1 MKKISTTSTG
11 NIIVEMTPEEF
22 DSLELTIVP
31 KKKDEIAPAR
41 NKPMTIKQYAEF
53 AAPRLIKLQAKK
65 KDGVLSS
72 IKAMF
77 QFTGRIED
85 GKIDQVFSE
94 LVKMRILQENG
105 GKITYNGT

>member
-1 MKKISTTSTG
+1 MKKIGTTSTG
-11 NIIVEMTPEEF
+11 NIIVEMSSHEF

-31 KKKDEIAPAR
+31 KKKDEKITPAT
-41 NKPMTIKQYAEF
+41 KPMTIKEYADY

-72 IKAMF
+72 IKSMF
-77 QFTGRIED
+77 QFTGGIED
-85 GKIDQVFSE
+85 KKIEQVFSE

-105 GKITYNGT
+105 GKIIYN